1 FFGIPVILMTY
12 SMSVIPIIV
21 SSFFATKL
29 EKLFANIVPDV
40 VKTFIVPMATML
52 VIIPLTFMII
62 GPLATWASQLLGQG
76 TIWLYDL
83 SPIVAGAILGGF
95 WLVFVMFGLHW
106 GLVPI
111 ALNNITSQGWDPILA
126 LIFVHSFALA
136 VSVLA
141 VWIKTKNQKTK
152 TLSASSLISAIFGV
166 TEPAMYGIA
175 LPLKKPFFFPLI
187 SSAIGGAILGMFGTI
202 GYIMGG
208 LGIFQIPSFISPDG
222 IDMSF
227 IGAIIAAVIGTVL
240 AFVLTYFFGG
250 INKEEKGTQ
259 KTIEPD
265 SSTEEVEV
273 NIKSEVIE
281 SPLNGEI
288 NNLADISDSAFAS
301 GALGKG
307 VAIKPTEGK
316 LISPV
321 TGTISVLFGTQ
332 HAIGIKTEYGA
343 EVLIHIGMDTVQ
355 LDGEHFKA
363 HVSQGD
369 HIEKGQLLIEFN
381 IMAIEKA
388 GYDIITPVVITNY
401 DQYEKIEVGDQ
412 KNIEI
417 GQSLIKLESKT
428 NN

>member
-1 FFGIPVILMTY
+1 
-12 SMSVIPIIV
+12 
-21 SSFFATKL
+21 

-136 VSVLA
+136 GSVLA

-152 TLSASSLISAIFGV
+152 TLSAPALISAIFGV

-175 LPLKKPFFFPLI
+175 LPLKKPFFFTLI
-187 SSAIGGAILGMFGTI
+187 SSAIG
-202 GYIMGG
+202 
-208 LGIFQIPSFISPDG
+208 
-222 IDMSF
+222 
-227 IGAIIAAVIGTVL
+227 GTVL

-417 GQSLIKLESKT
+417 GQSLIKLE
-428 NN
+428 